1 VPARFLPR
9 AALAAIALLRPG
21 GAEADTQAQL
31 IAQHLPR
38 VVHRGGPFLRH
49 PEITTVTF
57 QGDDP
62 HLVTRLEEF
71 GRHIGESAWWRAVT
85 AGYCAVPD
93 DCIGDGRAGRAVRL
107 ARPLPSRVRDVDVE
121 RWIADEAKTGALS
134 GLTGDSLVLVYLPSG
149 VTLSDA
155 FHPEYCGGAPRAYHR
170 LLRAGDVVFPY
181 AVIPRCQDEAETT
194 ATASHEILEAATNPD
209 PDQPGFRIEPGPAKI
224 AFRLRGAEPV
234 DPCGL
239 LTLDTHRAVESG
251 FTVQRAWSNGAAEKG
266 TDPCAP
272 SAPDRPYVAL
282 VPRQPVVRLRRPG
295 ETATVVLDA
304 ASDRGVSSW
313 NVSAQDLSAPQA
325 GDPYLDVKLD
335 RSEVRSGETV
345 VLTLRV
351 LRPPPRE
358 IAVIGLV
365 SRLGAESSLWP
376 LAVSL
381 R

>member
-1 VPARFLPR
+1 VPARFLLR
-9 AALAAIALLRPG
+9 AAVSAIALLLPAG
-21 GAEADTQAQL
+21 GEADTQAPL
-31 IAQHLPR
+31 IAQRLPR
-38 VVHRGGPFLRH
+38 VVYRGGPFLRH

-57 QGDDP
+57 QGDEP
-62 HLVTRLEEF
+62 QIVTRLEEF
-71 GRHIGESAWWRAVT
+71 GRHIGGSAWWRAVT
-85 AGYCAVPD
+85 AGYCGAPD
-93 DCIGDGRAGRAVRL
+93 DCIGDGRAGRPVRL

-121 RWIADEAKTGALS
+121 RWIAEEAKAGALS
-134 GLTGDSLVLVYLPSG
+134 GLTREPLVLVYLPPG
-149 VTLSDA
+149 VTLTDA
-155 FHPEYCGGAPRAYHR
+155 FHAEYCGGAPRAYHR
-170 LLRAGDVVFPY
+170 LLRAGSVAFPY
-181 AVIPRCQDEAETT
+181 AVIPRCRGEAETT
-194 ATASHEILEAATNPD
+194 ATASHEIVEAATNPD
-209 PDQPGFRIEPGPAKI
+209 PDHPGFRIEPGPAKI

-239 LTLDTHRAVESG
+239 LTLDTHRAVDAG

-272 SAPDRPYVAL
+272 SATDRPYVAL
-282 VPRQPVVRLRRPG
+282 VPRQPVVRLARPG

-304 ASDRGVSSW
+304 ASDRVVPSW
-313 NVSAQDLSAPQA
+313 NVSARNLSAPPD
-325 GDPYLDVKLD
+325 GDAYLEVRLD
-335 RSEVRSGETV
+335 RSDVRSGDTV

-351 LRPPPRE
+351 LRAPPRE